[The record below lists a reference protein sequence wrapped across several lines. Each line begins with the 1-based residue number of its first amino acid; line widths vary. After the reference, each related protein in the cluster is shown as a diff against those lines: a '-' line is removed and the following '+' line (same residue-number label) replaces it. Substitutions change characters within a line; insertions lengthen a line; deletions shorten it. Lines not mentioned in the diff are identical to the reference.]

1 MTALEFSALRQGSRD
16 ANQGVTWGETVAVHS
31 FPLRGEIH

>member
-16 ANQGVTWGETVAVHS
+16 TNQGVTWGEFVAGHS
-31 FPLRGEIH
+31 FPLRSEIH